1 MSSRRILLISNSAW
15 NLWNYRRNLVQ
26 ALHEADYEVLLA
38 APEDRFS
45 ASLTAPFYPL
55 RCLER
60 GRLSPLVV
68 GRAVAEIARLMR
80 REQPALCLLFTTSA
94 NLLGGW
100 AARLTR
106 TPYLS
111 VVEGLGYAGAHALRW
126 RWVGRPLFRS
136 ALQGAER
143 VLFLNPDDL
152 CEATRWGLVAPERA
166 VLVPGPGVD
175 TAHFAPHLSPER
187 AEVVF
192 LYCGRLLRNKGV
204 HLFAQ
209 AAQALRAAGTP
220 TVFRVLGAPDAGN
233 PASLPLEEV
242 MEWHRTGAV
251 HYLGSADDVR
261 PYLAEADAVV
271 LPTYY
276 REGMPRALLEAMSME
291 KIAIAT
297 DMPGCR
303 EVIIPGQTGFLVPPR
318 NVQALTRAL
327 LHVASLSP
335 EQRAS
340 IGKAARQ
347 WVVERF
353 SDAVVLPHY
362 LKVLK
367 DVIRRADKTP

>member
-26 ALHEADYEVLLA
+26 ALQEADYEVLLA
-38 APEDRFS
+38 APEDRFGVFL
-45 ASLTAPFYPL
+45 AAPFYPL
-55 RCLER
+55 RWLER
-60 GRLSPLVV
+60 GRVSPLVV

-80 REQPALCLLFTTSA
+80 RERPALCLFFTTSA
-94 NLLGGW
+94 NLIGGW

-111 VVEGLGYAGAHALRW
+111 VVEGLGYAGTHALRW

-136 ALQGAER
+136 AMRGAQR

-152 CEATRWGLVAPERA
+152 CEATRGGLVAPERA

-175 TAHFAPHLSPER
+175 AAYFAPRPSPEC

-192 LYCGRLLRNKGV
+192 LYCGRLLRSKGV

-209 AAQALRAAGTP
+209 AARVVRAAGAP
-220 TVFRVLGAPDAGN
+220 AAFRVLGAPDAGN

-261 PYLAEADAVV
+261 PHLAEADAVV

-276 REGMPRALLEAMSME
+276 REGMPRALLEAMCME

-297 DMPGCR
+297 DTPGCR
-303 EVIIPGQTGFLVPPR
+303 EVVVPGQTGFLVPPR
-318 NVQALTRAL
+318 DVQALTRTL
-327 LHVASLSP
+327 LHVASLSS
-335 EQRAS
+335 EQRTS

-362 LKVLK
+362 MKAIEDITGK
-367 DVIRRADKTP
+367 

>member
-1 MSSRRILLISNSAW
+1 MSSRRILLIANSAW
-15 NLWNYRRNLVQ
+15 NLWNYRRSLVQ
-26 ALHEADYEVLLA
+26 ALQEAGYEVLLA

-45 ASLTAPFYPL
+45 AFLRAPFYPL

-60 GRLSPLVV
+60 GWVSPLVV
-68 GRAVAEIARLMR
+68 GRAVAEMVRLMH

-100 AARLTR
+100 AARLTQ

-136 ALQGAER
+136 ALRGAQR
-143 VLFLNPDDL
+143 VLFLNADDL
-152 CEATRWGLVAPERA
+152 CEAMRQGVVAPEKA
-166 VLVPGPGVD
+166 ALVPGPGVD
-175 TAHFAPHLSPER
+175 AVHFAPHPSAER

-209 AAQALRAAGTP
+209 AARVVRAAGASA
-220 TVFRVLGAPDAGN
+220 VFRVLGAPDAGN

-242 MEWHRTGAV
+242 TEWHCTGAIQ
-251 HYLGSADDVR
+251 YLGSADDVR
-261 PYLAEADAVV
+261 PHLAEADAVV

-276 REGMPRALLEAMSME
+276 REGMPRALLEAMCME

-303 EVIIPGQTGFLVPPR
+303 EVIVPGRTGFLVPPR
-318 NVQALTRAL
+318 DVQALTRVL
-327 LHVASLSP
+327 THVSSLSP

-347 WVVERF
+347 WVLERF

-362 LKVLK
+362 LKALE
-367 DVIRRADKTP
+367 DVMRK